1 MAMIN
6 AIEYGRALFLLSE
19 EVNNTERVR
28 EDVSILICAI
38 KENPDIIK
46 LLDTPAVS
54 KAERLSVIDKILAS
68 VDVNL
73 RNLVKMLAEK
83 REAHSLL
90 KVLEAYLSV
99 YDEARGI
106 ERVEAI
112 TVIPLSDEQI
122 KKLAVRLEK
131 KTGKTIVIT
140 NTVDPSILG
149 GIKLRYMGIQLDAS
163 LKTRLDGFEKML
175 ADTII

>member
-6 AIEYGRALFLLSE
+6 AIEYGRALFLLTE
-19 EVNNTERVR
+19 EVGSTEGVK
-28 EDVSILICAI
+28 EDVTVLIAAI

-54 KAERLSVIDKILAS
+54 KAERLSVIDKILAPL
-68 VDVNL
+68 DVNL
-73 RNLVKMLAEK
+73 CSLVKMLAEK
-83 REAHSLL
+83 REAHSLI

-112 TVIPLSDEQI
+112 TALPLTDEQT
-122 KKLAVRLEK
+122 KRLTARLEK

-140 NTVDPSILG
+140 NTVDPKILG
-149 GIKLRYMGIQLDAS
+149 GIKLRYMGIQLDGS

-175 ADTII
+175 TETII